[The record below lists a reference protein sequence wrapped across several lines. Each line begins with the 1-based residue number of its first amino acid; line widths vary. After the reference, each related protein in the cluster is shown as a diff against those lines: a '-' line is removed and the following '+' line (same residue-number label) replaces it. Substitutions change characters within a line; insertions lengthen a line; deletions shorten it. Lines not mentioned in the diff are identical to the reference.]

1 MGEAEAL
8 PGAALA
14 SVAEAEAVGPTEL
27 AVAAV
32 AASTEAAASE
42 AVAAAEEAERLPAQR
57 PQQARTSWH
66 HTSVQ

>member
-1 MGEAEAL
+1 M
-8 PGAALA
+8 
-14 SVAEAEAVGPTEL
+14 GPTEL

-32 AASTEAAASE
+32 RGVDGGGAASE
-42 AVAAAEEAERLPAQR
+42 AVPVAAAEEAERLPAQR